1 MSDQLN
7 FIPNKADID
16 YSKPSKS
23 RYLFL
28 LFFFG
33 FFFYVTGCSMALYSH
48 RYKPALDVEVP
59 TSTQYNPEYK

>member
-1 MSDQLN
+1 MTDQID
-7 FIPNKADID
+7 FIPNKADIE

-33 FFFYVTGCSMALYSH
+33 FFFYVTGCSLALYSH
-48 RYKPALDVEVP
+48 RYKPAKVDVP
-59 TSTQYNPEYK
+59 SSTLYNPEYK